1 MGIRVFIESKNNSF
15 CEQIAYFKNESDY
28 DVCFKA
34 LEKKAKKAMPELV
47 NLIKVV
53 ELTLIKF

>member
-1 MGIRVFIESKNNSF
+1 MGVRVFIESKNNSF

-34 LEKKAKKAMPELV
+34 LEKKA
-47 NLIKVV
+47 IKD
-53 ELTLIKF
+53 EEKRLKEEESINGEILT

>member
-34 LEKKAKKAMPELV
+34 VEKKAKKDGYIITESL
-47 NLIKVV
+47 
-53 ELTLIKF
+53 EQE